1 MEIRVRNM
9 GKIVDTIWE
18 IKLSIISPKLSKSIS
33 SLFNRMS
40 VCLIKNQRK
49 GVKTMRTAVIYARY
63 SSERQTEQ
71 SIEGQIRECTEFA
84 ERR

>member
-49 GVKTMRTAVIYARY
+49 GVKNYEN
-63 SSERQTEQ
+63 SSHLR
-71 SIEGQIRECTEFA
+71 SILKRATDRAIH
-84 ERR
+84 